1 MKKAFLVSRLHFCLE
16 HAQRKQA
23 NPKLDSRCGVRLA
36 RNKPTCLSPIGRPAS
51 AEKNQTLPHILQLLD
66 ARQSPS
72 YLKSTEHTSAAL
84 DRTLDTGSNVARK
97 KAKYLSPMADAH
109 WRSTAKH
116 PPSGNFSLWAAFI
129 TCAKRGI
136 AARAGHLE
144 ADGMSTSLTI
154 FTITSDE
161 LFPGKIG
168 APRHISPQVQLA
180 DQTSAAVPYDGL
192 PDNTSTGR

>member
-1 MKKAFLVSRLHFCLE
+1 MLGRKSSSSVLRGGRAQYLMWWGGVRGAKRIFVETMKKAFLVSRLHFCLE

-23 NPKLDSRCGVRLA
+23 NPKLDSRCGVRLT
-36 RNKPTCLSPIGRPAS
+36 RNKPTCLSSIGRPAS
-51 AEKNQTLPHILQLLD
+51 ADKNQTLPHILQLLD

-72 YLKSTEHTSAAL
+72 YLKSTEHTLAAVH
-84 DRTLDTGSNVARK
+84 RTLGTGSNVARK

-144 ADGMSTSLTI
+144 AD
-154 FTITSDE
+154 
-161 LFPGKIG
+161 
-168 APRHISPQVQLA
+168 
-180 DQTSAAVPYDGL
+180 AVPCV
-192 PDNTSTGR
+192 